1 MDFLLQ
7 TFNSFDD
14 FLDEDED
21 DGYYKSPSNEDCFT
35 SGSEILSGD
44 EDEEEEFDRI
54 QKIHASEG
62 ARWHNA
68 TIDNVTIT
76 DKFLLTLLYGLCWR
90 RGR

>member
-14 FLDEDED
+14 FVDEDED
-21 DGYYKSPSNEDCFT
+21 DGDYKSPSNEDYFI

-68 TIDNVTIT
+68 TIDNATIT
-76 DKFLLTLLYGLCWR
+76 DKFLLTLLSGLCWR

>member
-1 MDFLLQ
+1 MERLFSRTRKIGICLKHRATECFQMLYFQ
-7 TFNSFDD
+7 FFNRDYITVY

-62 ARWHNA
+62 AR
-68 TIDNVTIT
+68 
-76 DKFLLTLLYGLCWR
+76 
-90 RGR
+90 

>member
-21 DGYYKSPSNEDCFT
+21 DGYYKLPSNEDCFT

-62 ARWHNA
+62 AR
-68 TIDNVTIT
+68 
-76 DKFLLTLLYGLCWR
+76 
-90 RGR
+90 